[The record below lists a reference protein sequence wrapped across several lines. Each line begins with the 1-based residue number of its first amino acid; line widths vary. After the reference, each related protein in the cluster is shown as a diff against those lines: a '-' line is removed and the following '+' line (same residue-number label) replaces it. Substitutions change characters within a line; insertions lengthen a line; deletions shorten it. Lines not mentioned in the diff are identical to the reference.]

1 MRNYTKNC
9 ATRFNE
15 YLSSGS
21 WDNLS
26 EFQDVSNAWLNF
38 NHVSCTWLITI
49 HLKLK
54 ESSRQKHPLV
64 VKQGKEVM
72 AQRDRFYSQARRA
85 NTELHWSR
93 YKSSRNQITAMIRK
107 AKSNYNRRIIGE
119 NSDDHKNFWK
129 AVSPEKSFP
138 TNVSHLNRQL
148 IFSLSE

>member
-15 YLSSGS
+15 DLSSGS

-54 ESSRQKHPLV
+54 SKFAAETPLGC
-64 VKQGKEVM
+64 QT
-72 AQRDRFYSQARRA
+72 R
-85 NTELHWSR
+85 
-93 YKSSRNQITAMIRK
+93 
-107 AKSNYNRRIIGE
+107 
-119 NSDDHKNFWK
+119 
-129 AVSPEKSFP
+129 
-138 TNVSHLNRQL
+138 
-148 IFSLSE
+148 